1 MAFSVRLR
9 LLCTGIVPGATLFM
23 VLYLLSWSSSRV
35 SFSKAD
41 FRERED
47 RGHRSSDDSGRQ
59 FLKFHLLSTPGNST
73 DLDECSDEL
82 CSHFLSQDDIV
93 RYNKC
98 LRKIRHYTNTTTISN
113 SGCRFIDGKKRGA
126 VALASFPGSG
136 NTWIRVLLERAT
148 GVCTGA
154 YCCDISLRAAGFSG
168 EYIQSG
174 SVLAVKTHRP
184 SPLWYDDK
192 GRVGFDSWDEEE
204 AKYGAAIVIVRNPLH
219 ALVSEWNRLVSNGF
233 RKDTVRLGTHT
244 SKAGEWHFS
253 K

>member
-1 MAFSVRLR
+1 MVFSVRLR

-59 FLKFHLLSTPGNST
+59 FLKLHLLSTPGNST

-174 SVLAVKTHRP
+174 SVLAVKTHR
-184 SPLWYDDK
+184 SAPLWYDDK